1 MVEQRGDRL
10 GRMLVDA
17 KKITEEQLKMAM
29 DFQKAV
35 GGKLGAIIVKL
46 GFIEDMTLTNFI
58 AKKQG
63 LRVVNLDD
71 IVLPENLVKRVPRK
85 LIEDHHVLPVGY
97 KDGMLSIAT
106 SDPYDYEAI
115 EALQLAQDARIEIQ
129 LAPRS
134 QILKWINQLFYAE
147 ETGKHPAVEK
157 SKEELL
163 KELEGDK
170 PHLEKVS
177 RSLLHEALIPLLIE
191 KGVFTE
197 DELIRKARQLGG
209 AALEKEKA

>member
-1 MVEQRGDRL
+1 MAEIEQKDRL
-10 GRMLVDA
+10 GRMLLQA
-17 KKITEEQLKMAM
+17 KLITEEQLKMAS

-58 AKKQG
+58 ARQQG
-63 LRVVNLDD
+63 LKVVNLDEL
-71 IVLPENLVKRVPRK
+71 VLPENLVKRIPRRT
-85 LIEDHHVLPVGY
+85 IEEHHVLPIGY
-97 KDGMLSIAT
+97 SSGLLSIAT

-115 EALQLAQDARIEIQ
+115 EALQLAQDAKIEIQ

-134 QILKWINQLFYAE
+134 QILKWINRLFYAD
-147 ETGKHPAVEK
+147 ETAARPKEK

-163 KELEGDK
+163 KDLETDGRRDK
-170 PHLEKVS
+170 VAKIY
-177 RSLLHEALIPLLIE
+177 LHEALVPLLIA

-197 DELIRKARQLGG
+197 EELVKKAREIE
-209 AALEKEKA
+209 AAAEKEKA